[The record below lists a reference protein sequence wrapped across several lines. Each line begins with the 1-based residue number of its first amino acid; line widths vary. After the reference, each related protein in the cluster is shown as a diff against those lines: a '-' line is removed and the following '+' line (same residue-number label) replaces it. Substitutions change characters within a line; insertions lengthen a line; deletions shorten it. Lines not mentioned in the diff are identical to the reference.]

1 MDQNSKVYV
10 IGHKNPDT
18 DSICSAIAYAELK
31 RRITGKFYEARRA
44 GQINEETKYILD
56 RFGVEPPEFLDNV
69 SLQVK
74 DMDINRMKGID
85 GNVSI
90 KDVWEMMKARN
101 MKTMPIVSGDSLE
114 GLITIGDIATSYMDV
129 HDSKI
134 LAKAQTPYENIKK
147 ALDGSMV
154 SSASSAQY
162 TDGKVAI
169 AASGTDIME
178 DFIEKGDLVILGN
191 RYEAQLCAIELEAAC
206 MVICQGTKVPD
217 LIKRLAEEKGIAII
231 STPHDAFTAA
241 RLINQSIPVRYFM
254 SRENLTT
261 FDADE
266 LVDDIRETMA
276 KKRYRD
282 FPVLDEKGRFIGF
295 ISRRRLLGARKK
307 KVILVDHNERSQSI
321 DGISDAEILEIIDHH
336 RIGSVETVEPVFFC
350 NQPVGSTSTI
360 VAQMYKE
367 NDVEI
372 SKTMAALMCSAIISD
387 TLLFRSPT
395 CTPADRRT
403 CEELAGIAGINMEE
417 LARSMFNAG
426 SDLSGKTAE
435 EICAMDFKQ
444 FVCGDMTFGVGQI
457 SSMDR
462 EELDE
467 IKGKLE
473 PAMNEL
479 MKEKELNMLF
489 FMLTDVMEESSDI
502 LWAGPGAR
510 ELIAEAFGAGDGE
523 NFRLDG
529 VVSRKKQMV
538 PAIMGALRR

>member
-56 RFGVEPPEFLDNV
+56 RFGAEPPEFLDNV

-336 RIGSVETVEPVFFC
+336 RIGSVETVEPVFFR

>member
-154 SSASSAQY
+154 SSASSTQY

-336 RIGSVETVEPVFFC
+336 RIGSVETVEPVFFR

>member
-217 LIKRLAEEKGIAII
+217 LIKRLAEEKGVAII

-336 RIGSVETVEPVFFC
+336 RIGSVETVEPVFFR

>member
-206 MVICQGTKVPD
+206 MVICQGTKAPD

-336 RIGSVETVEPVFFC
+336 RIGSVETVEPVFFR

>member
-336 RIGSVETVEPVFFC
+336 RIGSVETVEPVFFR

-479 MKEKELNMLF
+479 MKEKELSMLF

>member
-336 RIGSVETVEPVFFC
+336 RIGSVETVEPVFFR

-403 CEELAGIAGINMEE
+403 CEELAGIAGLKMEE
-417 LARSMFNAG
+417 IARSMFNAG

>member
-1 MDQNSKVYV
+1 MEQNSKVYI

-31 RRITGKFYEARRA
+31 CRLTGDVYEARRA
-44 GQINEETKYILD
+44 GQLNEETKYILD
-56 RFGVEPPEFLDNV
+56 RFDVRPPQFLENV

-74 DMDINRMKGID
+74 DMDINRIKGID
-85 GNVSI
+85 GDVSI
-90 KDVWEMMKARN
+90 KDAWEMMKSRN

-129 HDSKI
+129 HDSNI
-134 LAKAQTPYENIKK
+134 LAKARTPYENIVK
-147 ALDGSMV
+147 ALDGCMV
-154 SSASSAQY
+154 AAAHTEEY

-282 FPVLDEKGRFIGF
+282 FPVLDEKGRFMGF

-307 KVILVDHNERSQSI
+307 KVVLVDHNERSQSI

-336 RIGSVETVEPVFFC
+336 RIGSVETVEPVFFR

-395 CTPADRRT
+395 CTPVDKKI
-403 CEELAGIAGINMEE
+403 CGELASIAGINMEE

-444 FVCGDMTFGVGQI
+444 FVCGDVSFGIGQI

-462 EELDE
+462 DELEE
-467 IKGKLE
+467 IKDKLA
-473 PAMNEL
+473 PAMEGL
-479 MKEKELNMLF
+479 MKEKELDMLF

-502 LWAGPGAR
+502 LWAGQGAR
-510 ELIAEAFGAGDGE
+510 ELLTET
-523 NFRLDG
+523 FRLSGGRDIHLDG

>member
-1 MDQNSKVYV
+1 MDQNIKVYV

-336 RIGSVETVEPVFFC
+336 RIGSVETVEPVFFR